1 MFLRNGGF
9 ETGMNRCAAASRVN
23 VRIVLNSIFISLA
36 AVLLCSCASY
46 SGRGLTPGKASVD
59 DVIATMGEPAMRWQN
74 PDGSMQLAY
83 PRGPAGFN
91 TFMVLVGQDQK
102 LQRIEGVLNP
112 TYFSLIQRGMT
123 KDQVLRILG
132 PSEPSWT
139 AYFKRRDELVWEWR
153 YCSMWIEASRFDVL
167 FDGSTGTVRSTSE
180 RPEDCGEAKCPC

>member
-1 MFLRNGGF
+1 
-9 ETGMNRCAAASRVN
+9 
-23 VRIVLNSIFISLA
+23 
-36 AVLLCSCASY
+36 
-46 SGRGLTPGKASVD
+46 
-59 DVIATMGEPAMRWQN
+59 MRWHN
-74 PDGSMQLAY
+74 PDGSLQLAY

-91 TFMVLVGQDQK
+91 TFMVLVGQGQK

-112 TYFSLIQRGMT
+112 THFSLVQPGMT

-139 AYFKRRDELVWEWR
+139 AYFRARDELVWEWR
-153 YCSMWIEASRFDVL
+153 YCSVWIEASRFDVL